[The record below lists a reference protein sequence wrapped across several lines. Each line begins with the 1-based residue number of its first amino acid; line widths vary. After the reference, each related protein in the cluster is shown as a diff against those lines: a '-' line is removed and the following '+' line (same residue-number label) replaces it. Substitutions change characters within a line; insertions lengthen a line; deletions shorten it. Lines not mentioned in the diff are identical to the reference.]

1 MYPVMFPD
9 PSSSK
14 LVLFILT
21 DEDRASAY
29 FAVILVDSASLKAEL
44 VLVGVCASA
53 EPTDPTG
60 GSSSSGCS
68 LDSVLNSG
76 NITNVITQ
84 LESVAAGSASQF
96 AFFQS
101 INNFLGNEIN
111 YLQTTLLNNNAETIG
126 FVALI
131 LLTIWIIY
139 QGYRITTGRIQTPMM
154 LLVGDS
160 LKAFLVISIAT
171 AAAASSSSLYWTLTD
186 GTATAVNELVNG
198 DGAASPYDQIDQ
210 SLAEMEG
217 MMMLIDTLSGGSSAA
232 TGINTDSAAQSATD
246 RAKWFTGI
254 GLAGPSVVGG
264 AVLLLNKIAVA
275 LFVGLGPIFIICLLF
290 DYTKNLLQRW
300 LLYGI
305 GTLFSLAVL
314 SFMVSI
320 ALKVILAVTL
330 AIVTKY
336 AVMLATCS
344 LGGSEGITS
353 MALQQGG
360 LGLILSTL
368 IVSAP
373 PMAAAFF
380 QGTLGQFMSYSAFGN
395 VGARNS
401 PGYSN
406 AAAQGRAIPQSSTGQ
421 VAYQEQPSVASNI
434 PAIDYSPSKSSAA
447 SDGSNWS

>member
-1 MYPVMFPD
+1 M
-9 PSSSK
+9 SSAIFLDLSSTK
-14 LVLFILT
+14 LVLFALT
-21 DEDRASAY
+21 GEDR
-29 FAVILVDSASLKAEL
+29 ISASLGVVL
-44 VLVGVCASA
+44 VLV
-53 EPTDPTG
+53 
-60 GSSSSGCS
+60 
-68 LDSVLNSG
+68 
-76 NITNVITQ
+76 
-84 LESVAAGSASQF
+84 
-96 AFFQS
+96 
-101 INNFLGNEIN
+101 NN
-111 YLQTTLLNNNAETIG
+111 
-126 FVALI
+126 
-131 LLTIWIIY
+131 
-139 QGYRITTGRIQTPMM
+139 
-154 LLVGDS
+154 DS
-160 LKAFLVISIAT
+160 LTHKTFLVISIAT

-186 GTATAVNELVNG
+186 GTATAVNKLVNG
-198 DGAASPYDQIDQ
+198 DEAASPYEQIDK

-217 MMMLIDTLSGGSSAA
+217 MMLLIDTLSGGSSAA

-275 LFVGLGPIFIICLLF
+275 LFVGLGPIFIMCLLF
-290 DYTKNLLQRW
+290 DYTKSLFQRW

-305 GTLFSLAVL
+305 GTLFSVAVL

-320 ALKVILAVTL
+320 ALKVILAVTS

-380 QGTLGQFMSYSAFGN
+380 QGTLGQFMSYSAFGS
-395 VGARNS
+395 VGSRDAAA
-401 PGYSN
+401 YAN
-406 AAAQGRAIPQSSTGQ
+406 AAASGR
-421 VAYQEQPSVASNI
+421 N
-434 PAIDYSPSKSSAA
+434 PAITQPPQQILPNATSDSAPTPVFDATRQLA
-447 SDGSNWS
+447 SAKTPTN